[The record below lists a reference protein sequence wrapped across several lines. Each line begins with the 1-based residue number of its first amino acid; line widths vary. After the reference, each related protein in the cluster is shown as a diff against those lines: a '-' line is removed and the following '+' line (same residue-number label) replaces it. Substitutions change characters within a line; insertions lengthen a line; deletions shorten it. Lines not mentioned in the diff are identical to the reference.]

1 MGGDET
7 LSDASTLSHETGP
20 ETSGQDA
27 DPAARRRHAVAR
39 AVVQIL
45 NRAVDPSVLEIALE
59 GRSAP
64 APVAAD
70 PMGSMADTAER
81 RARARVAVD
90 GPDALAR
97 LLFPPTPDAF
107 AEGFLRG
114 DLEIEGDVTAAVS
127 AGEALDLRRLS
138 AEDLRRLVR
147 WGVALRRGVTR
158 PPPLRRTARMVG
170 ARHSRARDL
179 AAIRFHY
186 DVGEAFYG
194 LWLDRRLTYSCAYFP
209 PGTTPDAAA
218 GMLDEAQEAKHGLIA
233 RKLRLSP
240 GIRLLDIGCG
250 WGSLLGYAAGSTGS
264 DAVGVTLSKPQAE
277 EANRR
282 LVEADLRGLAYAEV
296 RDYRDLG
303 KLGHFDAVASVGMFE
318 HVGRANLSIYFSAA
332 FDALR
337 PGGLFLNHGIAE
349 ASPTGARL
357 QSPFRPSASHFVDR
371 YVFPDGELVPVE
383 TAIAAARA
391 AGFELIDVQ
400 SLRPHYALTLAAW
413 VGRLEANWDAAV
425 AAAGEEVARTW
436 RLYMSAARLGFER
449 GDLDVCQLL
458 LAKPDFDGPARLPL
472 RAWW

>member
-1 MGGDET
+1 VSSDET

-27 DPAARRRHAVAR
+27 DQEHGRRQAVAR
-39 AVVQIL
+39 GVVRIL
-45 NRAVDPSVLEIALE
+45 NRAVDSSILDIALADR
-59 GRSAP
+59 GTP
-64 APVAAD
+64 TPVETGTTGD
-70 PMGSMADTAER
+70 MRYSAER
-81 RARARVAVD
+81 RARARVVVD

-114 DLEIEGDVTAAVS
+114 DLEIDGDVMAAVG
-127 AGEALDLRRLS
+127 AGETLDLRRLG
-138 AEDLRRLVR
+138 AQDLRRLVR
-147 WGVALRRGVTR
+147 WGVTLRRGVTR
-158 PPPLRRTARMVG
+158 TPPLRRTARMVG

-186 DVGEAFYG
+186 DVGETFYG
-194 LWLDRRLTYSCAYFP
+194 LWLDHRLTYSCAYFP

-218 GMLDEAQEAKHGLIA
+218 GMLDEAQEAKLALLA

-250 WGSLLGYAAGSTGS
+250 WGSLLGYAARSTGVEV
-264 DAVGVTLSKPQAE
+264 VGVTLSEPQAE

-282 LVEADLRGLAYAEV
+282 LAAAGLGGLARAEV

-303 KLGHFDAVASVGMFE
+303 PLGQFDAVASVGMFE
-318 HVGRANLSIYFSAA
+318 HVGRANLSIYFRAA

-337 PGGLFLNHGIAE
+337 PGGLFLNHGIAQ
-349 ASPTGARL
+349 ASPTESRVRSRL
-357 QSPFRPSASHFVDR
+357 RPGSSHFVDR
-371 YVFPDGELVPVE
+371 YVFPDGELVTVE

-391 AGFELIDVQ
+391 AGFELIDTQ
-400 SLRPHYALTLAAW
+400 SIRPHYALTLAAW
-413 VGRLEANWDAAV
+413 VARLEANWNAAL

-458 LAKPDFDGPARLPL
+458 LAKPGDDGPARLPL
-472 RAWW
+472 RPWW